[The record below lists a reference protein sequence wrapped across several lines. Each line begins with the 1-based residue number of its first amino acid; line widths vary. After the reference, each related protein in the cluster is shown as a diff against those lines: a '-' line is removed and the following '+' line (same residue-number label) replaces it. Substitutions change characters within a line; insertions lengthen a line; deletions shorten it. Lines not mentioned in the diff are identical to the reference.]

1 MPGHMP
7 SQLSLTCATYRIGAQ
22 IRIGFQARMSFQTPS
37 SLTGTIQDQTP
48 AWMLAP
54 RGARRPYLTDPPQ
67 RL

>member
-7 SQLSLTCATYRIGAQ
+7 SQLSLTCATCRIGAPTRIGAQ
-22 IRIGFQARMSFQTPS
+22 TLPS
-37 SLTGTIQDQTP
+37 IAGTIALRSQTP

-54 RGARRPYLTDPPQ
+54 RGVRRPYLTDPPQ

>member
-7 SQLSLTCATYRIGAQ
+7 SQRSLTCATCRIGAHALSP
-22 IRIGFQARMSFQTPS
+22 R
-37 SLTGTIQDQTP
+37 TGTIQDQTP

-67 RL
+67 HL

>member
-7 SQLSLTCATYRIGAQ
+7 SQSSLTCATCCIGAQ
-22 IRIGFQARMSFQTPS
+22 TLPFAAGDTTVRDR
-37 SLTGTIQDQTP
+37 TP

-54 RGARRPYLTDPPQ
+54 RGVRRPYLTDPPQ

>member
-7 SQLSLTCATYRIGAQ
+7 SQRLLTCATCRIGAQ
-22 IRIGFQARMSFQTPS
+22 TLSPD
-37 SLTGTIQDQTP
+37 TGATTAVIDRTP

-54 RGARRPYLTDPPQ
+54 RGVRYPFLTDPPQ

>member
-7 SQLSLTCATYRIGAQ
+7 SQLSLTCATCFGAQTRIGAQ
-22 IRIGFQARMSFQTPS
+22 TLPS
-37 SLTGTIQDQTP
+37 NAGTITIQNQNQTP

-54 RGARRPYLTDPPQ
+54 RGVRRPYLTDPPQ